1 MYALR
6 TNETIRQYPKRLKIF
21 FDYGLDSSLNLEE
34 QAILFYKKSIE
45 NKGWT
50 YFCSISAIEPCNN
63 SKELDIFGLGCC

>member
-21 FDYGLDSSLNLEE
+21 FDCGLDSSLNLEE

-50 YFCSISAIEPCNN
+50 YFC
-63 SKELDIFGLGCC
+63 